1 MMKLPKAQV
10 DWIFNGETISFRS
23 TLVAIRQLILLS
35 LASGIIYLV
44 NGTRLLKR
52 LWLAVDEVIHH
63 GDVVPAVIIH
73 SRRLVGGYLD

>member
-10 DWIFNGETISFRS
+10 DWIFNGETISLRS

-44 NGTRLLKR
+44 MAL
-52 LWLAVDEVIHH
+52 EVIEE
-63 GDVVPAVIIH
+63 AVA
-73 SRRLVGGYLD
+73 RRR

>member
-10 DWIFNGETISFRS
+10 DWIFNGETISLRS

-44 NGTRLLKR
+44 
-52 LWLAVDEVIHH
+52 
-63 GDVVPAVIIH
+63 
-73 SRRLVGGYLD
+73 